1 MERMAYEGLAA
12 QKRAH
17 TAFIG
22 KVESLDLTEISRN
35 PQEYMQSL
43 MEFLLGWLINHILNS
58 DQKIPKES

>member
-1 MERMAYEGLAA
+1 MEQVGYDGLPA

-22 KVESLDLTEISRN
+22 KIEGIDREEIAKK
-35 PQEYMQSL
+35 PQDYMQSL